1 MRTPQTPTMNQQA
14 PDRILGLQQRRGYT
28 ITGQKRR
35 AGGQGQAA
43 PAAAASASAERPRPR
58 RSRALPPHVAA
69 PLGDAAAEYHKLLAL
84 ERKVDLAMQKQR
96 QQLAD
101 RLKAYQIN
109 PRLQN
114 NPMCFPPTQLRL
126 YRLFVR
132 GAFEPAAAAAPPAA
146 GEPLLPPPLAW
157 TVRVWAE
164 GGRRPDG
171 FAPPEG
177 SETAPVP
184 LARAV
189 SALHIECADAS
200 PAVIAAWPPPFTAA
214 DAAAG
219 RRASADTV
227 SQGVVV
233 SRQTGAATELTVRI
247 KLQVVGE
254 KSKMFSMV
262 PELAALLGLTP
273 GQMVS
278 GEEASAPAAPPP
290 FPRLPTLPRPLPCAD
305 PSPSPSFPVR
315 DGALGRDQ
323 ARPPL

>member
-1 MRTPQTPTMNQQA
+1 MNQQQA
-14 PDRILGLQQRRGYT
+14 PDRVQGLQQRRGYT
-28 ITGQKRR
+28 ITGRKRPGPP
-35 AGGQGQAA
+35 AQAA

-132 GAFEPAAAAAPPAA
+132 GAFEPAAAAPPPAA

-290 FPRLPTLPRPLPCAD
+290 SRASPRSPAPFRALTPPLP
-305 PSPSPSFPVR
+305 PSSFPVR
-315 DGALGRDQ
+315 DRVVGRDQ
-323 ARPPL
+323 ARAPL